1 MTGLRTI
8 VVKFTAFAVVAGI
21 LGMLTINT
29 MLNAVDGDTSDY
41 TAVFADSSGLRTGDD
56 VKVAGVRVGR
66 VTGIEVGEVE
76 NRKVSEVTFEL
87 KDDQPILD
95 NSKLVMRYADLLGS
109 RYLSIQ
115 QPEKRGEALP
125 KGTRLDLSK
134 TDPGFDL
141 TVLLNGFRP
150 LFRVLKPA
158 DVNQLATT
166 LIKVLQG
173 EGGTVQEFLS
183 ETTKLTNFIADRDK
197 VFDQVIT
204 NLTPVLENLA
214 GRGDELR
221 TTARE
226 LTALMSALAR
236 ERQTIGSSIDGI
248 AQLTD
253 HLSSLFVEANQ
264 PTKAALVRLRA
275 VAKMYADNR
284 TQVENA
290 IVWFPRL
297 VNSLGRITQN
307 SNQANVYLCNLG
319 VNLAGTTLY
328 PFGQPG
334 SANYSEVCR

>member
-8 VVKFTAFAVVAGI
+8 AVKFIAFAAIAGM
-21 LGMLTINT
+21 LGVLTINT
-29 MLNAVDGDTSDY
+29 MLNAVDGDTSEY
-41 TAVFADSSGLRTGDD
+41 TATFLDSSGLRPGDD
-56 VKVAGVRVGR
+56 IKVAGVRVGK
-66 VTGIEVGEVE
+66 VTGIEVDDLDS
-76 NRKVSEVTFEL
+76 RKVSEVTFEL
-87 KDDQPILD
+87 KDEQPILS

-109 RYLSIQ
+109 RYLSIE
-115 QPEKRGEALP
+115 QPAQRGEALP
-125 KGTRLDLSK
+125 KGTKLGLAQ

-150 LFRVLKPA
+150 LFRVLKPQ
-158 DVNQLATT
+158 DVNRLAST
-166 LIKVLQG
+166 LVKVLQG

-183 ETTKLTNFIADRDK
+183 ETTKLTNFVADRDR

-214 GRGDELR
+214 GQGDELR
-221 TTARE
+221 STARE
-226 LTALMSALAR
+226 LTALMGALAK
-236 ERQTIGSSIDGI
+236 ERQTIGSSIDGL

-264 PTKAALVRLRA
+264 PTKSALVRLRA

-284 TQVENA
+284 SEVEDA

-297 VNSLGRITQN
+297 VNALGRITQN